1 MKIMAI
7 SIDSERAFEKIQHP
21 FMIKKKKKKN
31 PVNKVN
37 TENALQ
43 HNKGHI

>member
-21 FMIKKKKKKN
+21 FMIKKKKKN